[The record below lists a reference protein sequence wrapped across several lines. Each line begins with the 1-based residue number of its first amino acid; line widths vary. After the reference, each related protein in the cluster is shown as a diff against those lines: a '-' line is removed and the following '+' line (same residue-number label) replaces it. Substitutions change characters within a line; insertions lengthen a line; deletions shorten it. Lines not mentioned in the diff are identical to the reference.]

1 MNKGGG
7 QMGENNQMRTDLALE
22 STANRAEKL
31 AGLVVDTRQEGG
43 AEVTWVHVL
52 SPEAQRR
59 LGKPQGRYWTLSH
72 PHLPLMTPKERMDI
86 AGQIAQVLRILLPP
100 EGDVLVLGL
109 GNRRMTA
116 DALGDKVVSGMM
128 VTRHLQQENLRGVC
142 AVSPGVLGV
151 TGIETAE
158 AALGLAEK
166 IHPAAVIVVDS
177 LAAMATSRI
186 CTTVQVTD
194 TGIHPGSGV
203 GNHRKAITAETM
215 HIPVIA
221 IGIPLVVYANT
232 IVRDALTR
240 MIASENADQAED
252 MADALCRSLSDDL
265 VVTPRGID
273 ELVQGLADMLAL
285 AINSALQPTLTM
297 EDIAACLH

>member
-1 MNKGGG
+1 
-7 QMGENNQMRTDLALE
+7 
-22 STANRAEKL
+22 
-31 AGLVVDTRQEGG
+31 
-43 AEVTWVHVL
+43 
-52 SPEAQRR
+52 
-59 LGKPQGRYWTLSH
+59 
-72 PHLPLMTPKERMDI
+72 
-86 AGQIAQVLRILLPP
+86 
-100 EGDVLVLGL
+100 VLGL